1 MRWREEPEP
10 GPLRT
15 AWEGLRAA
23 LAELRGELGHAWGYR
38 RQPTSRTTSPL
49 LAEPRLRAP
58 WSADVLAPPVGA
70 MCSRC
75 GSAQWWSE
83 RPPERVQGWRCARCH
98 PAPVEAGDV
107 VRVAPRSAAG
117 I

>member
-15 AWEGLRAA
+15 AWEGLRDA
-23 LAELRGELGHAWGYR
+23 LAELRAELGRAWGYR
-38 RQPTSRTTSPL
+38 RTEPAAGEAPKRRGATAPL

-58 WSADVLAPPVGA
+58 WSADVLAPPPGL

-75 GSAQWWSE
+75 GGSLWWSE
-83 RPPERVQGWRCARCH
+83 RPPDTCHGWRCSRCPGARV
-98 PAPVEAGDV
+98 PW
-107 VRVAPRSAAG
+107 
-117 I
+117 